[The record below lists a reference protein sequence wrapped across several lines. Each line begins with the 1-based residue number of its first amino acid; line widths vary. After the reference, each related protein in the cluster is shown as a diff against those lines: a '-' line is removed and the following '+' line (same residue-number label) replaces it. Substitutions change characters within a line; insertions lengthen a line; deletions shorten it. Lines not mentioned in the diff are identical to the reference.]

1 MFCVRQLFLLSLCF
15 ILKVITLNKKAG
27 ETPITHT
34 RLRCIAPKL
43 KIVDKYISDV
53 LFLFPFSNYQTVRLN
68 GQGTHKDK
76 IRSFRWGMGHKGLGL
91 GKVSA
96 FLNSEWSLIF
106 GAPLPGSPS
115 LASVHIF
122 WFHEKLRFLS
132 KFSLHPSRIIALCR
146 RSILTEICH
155 GSVTY
160 MPRTVRSRVLPILN
174 IRHGCS
180 TVTGFTNIL
189 LEGTCNTGRWNEH
202 HAGPENQWPG
212 TKALGT
218 TIDCNEWLEKSWR
231 RNGFKLSMRFH
242 LSIILTITDWSQMLS
257 CGSPAIRV
265 DLCSDTNFSMAGITS
280 LYSGSEGLFIKRNIS
295 MNVCAWESN

>member
-15 ILKVITLNKKAG
+15 ILKVITLNTKAG

-34 RLRCIAPKL
+34 RLRCIALKL
-43 KIVDKYISDV
+43 KIVDKYISDI
-53 LFLFPFSNYQTVRLN
+53 LFVFPFSNYQTVRLN

-76 IRSFRWGMGHKGLGL
+76 IRSLRWGMGHKGLGL
-91 GKVSA
+91 GKVSD

-106 GAPLPGSPS
+106 GAPLAGSPS

-122 WFHEKLRFLS
+122 CPLSCLLPKLDTT
-132 KFSLHPSRIIALCR
+132 R
-146 RSILTEICH
+146 RL
-155 GSVTY
+155 
-160 MPRTVRSRVLPILN
+160 
-174 IRHGCS
+174 
-180 TVTGFTNIL
+180 GF
-189 LEGTCNTGRWNEH
+189 LEGTWNTGRWNEH

-218 TIDCNEWLEKSWR
+218 PIDWLEKSWR

-242 LSIILTITDWSQMLS
+242 LSRILTITDWSQMLS
-257 CGSPAIRV
+257 WGSPAIRV

-295 MNVCAWESN
+295 MNVCTWESN